1 MPNFAY
7 TARDRSGV
15 VQTGNLEAVSE
26 DEVITILQHRDLF
39 VTSVAKQE
47 AARASA
53 RSGLAVKPSSRR
65 RMHAKVKLED
75 QVLLCQQLATLVGAG
90 VPLLKSLEVVS
101 GQVESRVLLIT
112 LDQVHRDVEAGRT
125 FHDALAKHPAIF
137 NNLWLNLVETGE
149 ASGHLAD
156 TLHQLAQHF
165 EKSYKLQNEVKT
177 AMTYPVFL
185 VLASVVVLLVFMYG
199 IIPKFETM
207 FTSMNME
214 LPLLTR
220 LVLGASQAAQR
231 YAVVLVFGTAASIWA
246 VGRYLRTEAGHWM
259 MDRLILRVPVMG
271 QLMMYAQLAEFAQGM
286 RTLLDSG
293 VPLLSGLEIL
303 SRSASNRLY
312 GEAIGQVRDAVK
324 EGKSMAEPM
333 SQSELFP
340 PMASQMVLV
349 GEEVG
354 ELGKMIGR
362 VASYYEEQTET
373 FIARMTKLFEPIAI
387 VVMGSVVLVIVLSI
401 FMPIFKMASGSANF

>member
-1 MPNFAY
+1 
-7 TARDRSGV
+7 
-15 VQTGNLEAVSE
+15 
-26 DEVITILQHRDLF
+26 
-39 VTSVAKQE
+39 
-47 AARASA
+47 
-53 RSGLAVKPSSRR
+53 
-65 RMHAKVKLED
+65 
-75 QVLLCQQLATLVGAG
+75 
-90 VPLLKSLEVVS
+90 
-101 GQVESRVLLIT
+101 
-112 LDQVHRDVEAGRT
+112 
-125 FHDALAKHPAIF
+125 
-137 NNLWLNLVETGE
+137 
-149 ASGHLAD
+149 
-156 TLHQLAQHF
+156 
-165 EKSYKLQNEVKT
+165 
-177 AMTYPVFL
+177 
-185 VLASVVVLLVFMYG
+185 
-199 IIPKFETM
+199 
-207 FTSMNME
+207 
-214 LPLLTR
+214 
-220 LVLGASQAAQR
+220 
-231 YAVVLVFGTAASIWA
+231 
-246 VGRYLRTEAGHWM
+246 

-333 SQSELFP
+333 SRSELFP

-401 FMPIFKMASGSANF
+401 FMPIFKMASGSTNF